1 MSLFIL
7 SAALDGSILISS
19 VGEHRDQKGL
29 EAITEDPGFCEGCHS
44 QAETTRGA
52 IAICFIRQ
60 DFLPPRIYYG
70 DHNETAA
77 RELNLLIMHVF
88 GWSKERMK
96 RKASKVLFTTEKSFV
111 VFFLVFRMDGN
122 GLRVP
127 IANPPLFQAIFHIE
141 LKLSL
146 RGPVVSEFSLFF
158 ISFTH
163 FIEQH

>member
-7 SAALDGSILISS
+7 SPALDGSILISS

-111 VFFLVFRMDGN
+111 VFFLFSEWMGTVYGRR
-122 GLRVP
+122 LRTRP
-127 IANPPLFQAIFHIE
+127 
-141 LKLSL
+141 
-146 RGPVVSEFSLFF
+146 
-158 ISFTH
+158 
-163 FIEQH
+163 